1 MDGYELCRQIR
12 ASELANHIPIIILT
26 AKGNEEDRIKGIEAG
41 AEAYLTK
48 PFNSEE
54 LNVLAAKML
63 EIRKVLREKFSQALN
78 EGTEANIQLTTAEQN
93 FLTKLTDLVYAQM
106 IKGEIDIEN
115 LASSMATSR
124 SQLNRK
130 TTAVTGYNISNY
142 ILQVR
147 MSKAK
152 RLLDADISSP
162 IGEIALECGFTD
174 MSYFSRIF
182 KNLFRMTPS
191 QYRKRV
197 R

>member
-78 EGTEANIQLTTAEQN
+78 EGTESNIQLTTAEQN
-93 FLTKLTDLVYAQM
+93 FLTKFTDLVYAQM

-115 LASSMATSR
+115 LASNLAMSR
-124 SQLNRK
+124 SQLNWK
-130 TTAVTGYNISNY
+130 MIAITGYNTSSY
-142 ILQVR
+142 ILHVR

-152 RLLDADISSP
+152 RLLDADISTP
-162 IGEIALECGFTD
+162 IGEIALECGFSD
-174 MSYFSRIF
+174 MGYFSRTF
-182 KNLFRMTPS
+182 KNLFHMTPS

>member
-12 ASELANHIPIIILT
+12 ASELVNHIPVIILT

-54 LNVLAAKML
+54 LNLLAAKLL
-63 EIRKVLREKFSQALN
+63 EIRKVLREKYFQALY
-78 EGTEANIQLTTAEQN
+78 EGTEASIHLTTAEQN

-106 IKGEIDIEN
+106 IKGEIDIESI
-115 LASSMATSR
+115 ASNMAMSR

-130 TTAVTGYNISNY
+130 TMAVTGYNTSGY

-152 RLLDADISSP
+152 RLLDADISTP

-174 MSYFSRIF
+174 MGYFSRTF